1 MYVVT
6 VFVKRVY
13 NLMIYY
19 IPSIS
24 ISSKCKITLNISDAK
39 KNVLFQGICD
49 KSLQCMDLLST
60 LLSISSNCMITL
72 NISDTNSS
80 RMKNVLCP
88 GSCEKNLQC
97 MDLSSTIVEYI
108 KQIHDNVKY

>member
-1 MYVVT
+1 
-6 VFVKRVY
+6 
-13 NLMIYY
+13 MIYY

-60 LLSISSNCMITL
+60 LA
-72 NISDTNSS
+72 
-80 RMKNVLCP
+80 
-88 GSCEKNLQC
+88 
-97 MDLSSTIVEYI
+97 EYI
-108 KQIHDNVKY
+108 KQLHDNIKY